1 MNKKGSLELSVNAIV
16 ILILA
21 ITMLGLGLGFMKG
34 MFGKVSQN
42 VDTAIG
48 QNQLTNPPSATNP
61 FTLSSNQISLN
72 RGGTQTIT
80 LAYYNEGMTDAD
92 FAPQYGCSSTNVTG
106 TPTTFA
112 SRKVSPGGNVA
123 WQLLL
128 KASSTAISGTKI
140 QCFFNTSTSTSTI
153 RYADLFV
160 EIN

>member
-16 ILILA
+16 VLILA

-48 QNQLTNPPSATNP
+48 QNQLANPPTVNNP
-61 FTLSSNQISLN
+61 FTLSSNQISLA
-72 RGGTQTIT
+72 RGAAQTII
-80 LAYYNEGMTDAD
+80 LAYYNEGNGDVD
-92 FAPQYGCSSTNVTG
+92 FAPEYGCSSADVTG
-106 TPTTFA
+106 TPTAFA

-128 KASSTAISGTKI
+128 KASSAAISGTKI
-140 QCFFNTSTSTSTI
+140 QCSFNTSTSTSTI

>member
-1 MNKKGSLELSVNAIV
+1 MNKNGSLELSVNAIV
-16 ILILA
+16 VLILA

-48 QNQLTNPPSATNP
+48 QNQLTNPPTVNNP
-61 FTLSSNQISLN
+61 FTLSSNQISLA
-72 RGGTQTIT
+72 RGATQTIT
-80 LAYYNEGMTDAD
+80 LAYYNEGNGDVD
-92 FAPQYGCSSTNVTG
+92 FAPEYGCSPVDVTG